1 MALGIYY
8 LHCFDPPV
16 LHLDL
21 KSANV
26 LLDELGTAKVLCPY
40 VDLYLT
46 STRQP
51 YYVPT
56 LLRANLTVSC
66 HVCVGR
72 EGVGLEEEYGWHAI
86 QIRANLTL
94 TFTWTS
100 LVMAWLPLAPV
111 TMASVTMASLT
122 MSLPTMA

>member
-51 YYVPT
+51 YYAPT

-66 HVCVGR
+66 HLCVGR
-72 EGVGLEEEYGWHAI
+72 GWGSRRSKVGTRFKYVP
-86 QIRANLTL
+86 TL
-94 TFTWTS
+94 
-100 LVMAWLPLAPV
+100 L
-111 TMASVTMASLT
+111 
-122 MSLPTMA
+122 

>member
-56 LLRANLTVSC
+56 LLRANLTTCQPYYVPTLLYHATFVWGGRGWGSRRST
-66 HVCVGR
+66 VGTR
-72 EGVGLEEEYGWHAI
+72 FKYV
-86 QIRANLTL
+86 RTL
-94 TFTWTS
+94 
-100 LVMAWLPLAPV
+100 L
-111 TMASVTMASLT
+111 
-122 MSLPTMA
+122 

>member
-46 STRQP
+46 STCQP

-56 LLRANLTVSC
+56 LLYHATFVWGGRGWGSRRSTVGTRFKY
-66 HVCVGR
+66 VR
-72 EGVGLEEEYGWHAI
+72 
-86 QIRANLTL
+86 TL
-94 TFTWTS
+94 
-100 LVMAWLPLAPV
+100 L
-111 TMASVTMASLT
+111 
-122 MSLPTMA
+122 